1 MQPYAT
7 ASEPSPLN
15 GNRPVVNVNNSAVN
29 GNNSAVNGNNSA
41 VNGNKP
47 VVNGNNSFFTEY
59 RKPILYSIAL
69 VAVGLFI
76 AVSVRG
82 KYSWYD
88 HGKVGTKKKSKKD
101 KKKSRSVWK
110 KAAATLEKK
119 PKKGKKDSKV
129 KPIGKCPAGCVPAG
143 MEKKKGS
150 KLSKTSFDPALTNKK
165 PKVEGTRQ

>member
-15 GNRPVVNVNNSAVN
+15 GNRPN
-29 GNNSAVNGNNSA
+29 
-41 VNGNKP
+41 
-47 VVNGNNSFFTEY
+47 VNGNNSFFTEY
-59 RKPILYSIAL
+59 RTQILYSIGFVIFVVF
-69 VAVGLFI
+69 VAV
-76 AVSVRG
+76 STRG
-82 KYSWYD
+82 RYSWYD
-88 HGKVGTKKKSKKD
+88 HGKVETKKKSKKD

-119 PKKGKKDSKV
+119 PKKGSKV
-129 KPIGKCPAGCVPAG
+129 KSIGKCPVGCVPAG

-150 KLSKTSFDPALTNKK
+150 NLSKTSFDPALTNKK

>member
-1 MQPYAT
+1 MQPYAP

-15 GNRPVVNVNNSAVN
+15 GNRAV
-29 GNNSAVNGNNSA
+29 

-47 VVNGNNSFFTEY
+47 VVNGNRAVVNGNKPIVNGNNSFFTEY

-69 VAVGLFI
+69 VAAGLFI

-101 KKKSRSVWK
+101 KKKARSVWT
-110 KAAATLEKK
+110 KAAATLKK
-119 PKKGKKDSKV
+119 KDKKGSKV
-129 KPIGKCPAGCVPAG
+129 KPAGKCPAGCVPAG
-143 MEKKKGS
+143 MEKKKGPN
-150 KLSKTSFDPALTNKK
+150 LSKTSFDPALTNKK
-165 PKVEGTRQ
+165 PKIEPANKM

>member
-7 ASEPSPLN
+7 ASDPSPLN
-15 GNRPVVNVNNSAVN
+15 GNRPN
-29 GNNSAVNGNNSA
+29 
-41 VNGNKP
+41 
-47 VVNGNNSFFTEY
+47 VNGNNSFFTEY
-59 RKPILYSIAL
+59 RTQILYSIGFVIFVVF
-69 VAVGLFI
+69 VAV
-76 AVSVRG
+76 STRG

-119 PKKGKKDSKV
+119 PKKDSKV

>member
-7 ASEPSPLN
+7 ASDPSPLN
-15 GNRPVVNVNNSAVN
+15 GNRPN
-29 GNNSAVNGNNSA
+29 
-41 VNGNKP
+41 
-47 VVNGNNSFFTEY
+47 VNGNNSFFTEY
-59 RKPILYSIAL
+59 RTQILYSIGFVIFVVF
-69 VAVGLFI
+69 VAV
-76 AVSVRG
+76 STRG

-88 HGKVGTKKKSKKD
+88 HGKVGTKKKD

-119 PKKGKKDSKV
+119 PKKGSKV